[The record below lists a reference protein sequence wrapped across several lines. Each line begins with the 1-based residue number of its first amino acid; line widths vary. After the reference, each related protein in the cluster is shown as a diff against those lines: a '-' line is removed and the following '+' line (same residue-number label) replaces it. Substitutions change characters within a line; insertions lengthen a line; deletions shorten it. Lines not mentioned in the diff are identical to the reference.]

1 MRQFKVFVACC
12 LSGLAAC
19 TPLVLAPGAAQVQVT
34 KAPGDVAGCA
44 PVGNLRV
51 PKDTSGAL
59 DGYRAVDHMKNQ
71 TVGLGGNVALVTEGR
86 LRMPQVGVAYK
97 CPSRSGAGS

>member
-1 MRQFKVFVACC
+1 MRQPKVLIVCC

-34 KAPGDVAGCA
+34 NKARDVAGCA

-51 PKDTSGAL
+51 PKDANGLL
-59 DGYRAVDHMKNQ
+59 DAYRAVDHIKNQ
-71 TVGLGGNVALVTEGR
+71 TIGLGGNVAVGTEGT

-97 CPSRSGAGS
+97 CP